1 MDTSEH
7 YKKIFSDNLRYYMEF
22 NDKTQVDIIRD
33 LGINKSAVSTWCNGT
48 RLPRMDKID
57 LLAKYF
63 NIRRADLI
71 EIREAKTSPTPTPDL
86 TGPEASLIGDFR
98 TLNDTGKAEAQKR
111 VHELTMIEDYTQE
124 GEAKKDGPASA

>member
-1 MDTSEH
+1 MTKGERIKAKRLEKGYSQTELAQLIKVSKQSL
-7 YKKIFSDNLRYYMEF
+7 YKYEN
-22 NDKTQVDIIRD
+22 DIITN
-33 LGINKSAVSTWCNGT
+33 IPS
-48 RLPRMDKID
+48 DKVEA
-57 LLAKYF
+57 LAHHLDVEPFY
-63 NIRRADLI
+63 IMGWDA
-71 EIREAKTSPTPTPDL
+71 PTPTPDL